1 MKNETSDI
9 LFIARK
15 LMMYIRQQERTVS
28 DIEKEE
34 LWRCIEKQVVVK
46 NRRKS
51 RYYIYSIV
59 VASSV
64 AAVLLCLFWL
74 KNPSVPCSI
83 DDSIMDFAKYTQA
96 QEISEGGIVLLMP
109 GKEEIE
115 VGETDASIIYS
126 QNGTVTI
133 NSDTVHQVEE
143 RVKEVEYNQLII
155 PKGKR
160 TRLMLPD
167 GTHLWVNAG
176 TRVIYP
182 NCFENN
188 YREIYVEGEVYL
200 DVYHDEK
207 APFIVKTK
215 DFQVQVLG
223 TSFNISAYPSQDVS
237 SVVLVKGS
245 VNIKNQEKKQVKLTP
260 GQMVDI
266 RTGQLD
272 IPKSVDVEPYVC
284 WVKNMLMYKDESL
297 DKVFQKLNLYYGEE
311 FILDSDIK
319 DLLVSGKLDL
329 KEKLEDVLYTISY
342 SVPICYEKSEK
353 GIIVRKK
360 VD

>member
-1 MKNETSDI
+1 MKDEKSNI
-9 LFIARK
+9 LFVVRR
-15 LMMYIRQQERTVS
+15 LMMHVRQQERTVS
-28 DIEKEE
+28 DVDKDE
-34 LWRCIEKQVVVK
+34 LWGRIEKQVTVEK
-46 NRRKS
+46 KKKS

-59 VASSV
+59 VASS
-64 AAVLLCLFWL
+64 AASILFCLFWL
-74 KNPSVPCSI
+74 GKQSVPCSI
-83 DDSIMDFAKYTQA
+83 NDSIMDYAKYTQA
-96 QEISEGGIVLLMP
+96 QKASEGEIVLLMP

-126 QNGTVTI
+126 QNGTVTV
-133 NSDTVHQVEE
+133 NSDTIHRVEE
-143 RVKEVEYNQLII
+143 QVKEVEYNQLII

-160 TRLMLPD
+160 TRLTLPD
-167 GTHLWVNAG
+167 GTHLWVNSG

-182 NCFENN
+182 NRFENN
-188 YREIYVEGEVYL
+188 HREIYVEGEVYL
-200 DVYHDEK
+200 DVHHNEK

-223 TSFNISAYPSQDVS
+223 TSFNISAYPSQNVS
-237 SVVLVKGS
+237 SVVLVEGS
-245 VNIKNQEKKQVKLTP
+245 VNIQNKEKKQVKLVP

-284 WVKNMLMYKDESL
+284 WVKNMLMYTDEPL
-297 DKVFQKLNLYYGEE
+297 DKVFQRLNLYYGEE
-311 FILDSDIK
+311 FILDSDVEK
-319 DLLVSGKLDL
+319 LTVSGKLDL

-342 SVPICYEKSEK
+342 SAPICYEKNEK
-353 GIIVRKK
+353 AIIVRKK